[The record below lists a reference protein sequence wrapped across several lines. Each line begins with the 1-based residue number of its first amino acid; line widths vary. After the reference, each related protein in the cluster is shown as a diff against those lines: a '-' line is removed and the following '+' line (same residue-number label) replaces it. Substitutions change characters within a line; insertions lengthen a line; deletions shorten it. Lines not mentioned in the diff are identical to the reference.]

1 MDSDKKK
8 KTREGV
14 PFFAS
19 LQVKYALSYL
29 VVITLVLA
37 LLNTYPVLAS
47 QELLFTSKRDS
58 LKSQSAVIA
67 SALMEL
73 ETLTSDQVV
82 RVMNLLD
89 DMGLSRIL
97 VTDPAGLVLYDSAT
111 DNWDRSGKE
120 EPEEPQY
127 RYALYQEVA
136 AALEGKDVFYSH
148 YADGVFTS
156 TAAVPIVSRGMTTGA
171 VYVLE
176 TDREQGNLL
185 QSLQQNL
192 ANISAVIVVSALVV
206 SLFFSKMLTARIAAL
221 LHAFRVVGEGEY
233 GHRLQPAGRDE
244 MAQLAQEFNRLTDR
258 LQTTEEV
265 RRRFVSDASHELKTP
280 LASIRLLAD
289 SILQNQ

>member
-73 ETLTSDQVV
+73 ETLTGDQVV

-111 DNWDRSGKE
+111 DRKSTRLNSSHALRSRM
-120 EPEEPQY
+120 P
-127 RYALYQEVA
+127 
-136 AALEGKDVFYSH
+136 S
-148 YADGVFTS
+148 
-156 TAAVPIVSRGMTTGA
+156 
-171 VYVLE
+171 
-176 TDREQGNLL
+176 
-185 QSLQQNL
+185 
-192 ANISAVIVVSALVV
+192 SA
-206 SLFFSKMLTARIAAL
+206 
-221 LHAFRVVGEGEY
+221 
-233 GHRLQPAGRDE
+233 
-244 MAQLAQEFNRLTDR
+244 
-258 LQTTEEV
+258 
-265 RRRFVSDASHELKTP
+265 
-280 LASIRLLAD
+280 
-289 SILQNQ
+289 

>member
-47 QELLFTSKRDS
+47 QELLFTSKSPHCKMVKRP
-58 LKSQSAVIA
+58 L
-67 SALMEL
+67 LEL

-244 MAQLAQEFNRLTDR
+244 
-258 LQTTEEV
+258 
-265 RRRFVSDASHELKTP
+265 
-280 LASIRLLAD
+280 IRACY
-289 SILQNQ
+289 I

>member
-1 MDSDKKK
+1 M
-8 KTREGV
+8 

-47 QELLFTSKRDS
+47 QDLLFTSKRDS

-111 DNWDRSGKE
+111 DKWNSSGKE

-192 ANISAVIVVSALVV
+192 ANISLVIVVSALVV
-206 SLFFSKMLTARIAAL
+206 SLFFSKMLTARSAGL
-221 LHAFRVVGEGEY
+221 L
-233 GHRLQPAGRDE
+233 
-244 MAQLAQEFNRLTDR
+244 
-258 LQTTEEV
+258 
-265 RRRFVSDASHELKTP
+265 
-280 LASIRLLAD
+280 
-289 SILQNQ
+289 

>member
-89 DMGLSRIL
+89 DMGLSQI
-97 VTDPAGLVLYDSAT
+97 
-111 DNWDRSGKE
+111 
-120 EPEEPQY
+120 
-127 RYALYQEVA
+127 
-136 AALEGKDVFYSH
+136 
-148 YADGVFTS
+148 
-156 TAAVPIVSRGMTTGA
+156 
-171 VYVLE
+171 
-176 TDREQGNLL
+176 
-185 QSLQQNL
+185 
-192 ANISAVIVVSALVV
+192 
-206 SLFFSKMLTARIAAL
+206 
-221 LHAFRVVGEGEY
+221 
-233 GHRLQPAGRDE
+233 GR
-244 MAQLAQEFNRLTDR
+244 AH
-258 LQTTEEV
+258 V
-265 RRRFVSDASHELKTP
+265 
-280 LASIRLLAD
+280 
-289 SILQNQ
+289 